1 MACAISTVVLTV
13 IGAMFVNC
21 RLVYLQLSDQ
31 LESTSMVDNLVRT
44 VEMDV
49 HAANGGSV
57 FLSELV
63 LQEMS
68 GVQYTYFVNSSNQL
82 IRSQAGGGTAVISA
96 HVKSVQAS
104 VDDGIVNVTATWL
117 NGKEVTVRC
126 LLGEAMGQS

>member
-1 MACAISTVVLTV
+1 
-13 IGAMFVNC
+13 
-21 RLVYLQLSDQ
+21 
-31 LESTSMVDNLVRT
+31 MVDNLVRT